1 MRPIKF
7 RAWDSKHK
15 VWLAR
20 SDFSVNG
27 RGEVIHRHISTENPS
42 EYWINCDELEL
53 SQFTGFHDK
62 NGREIYDGDIL
73 HSPAPWPGA
82 SDSYTKVF
90 WHQGRNAGWY
100 ETLDGKTMTEL
111 DGDACSRLRE
121 IVGNILENPDLIRE
135 KPAKAGGE
143 D

>member
-1 MRPIKF
+1 VRPIKF
-7 RAWDSKHK
+7 RAWETYENRIYSWEELCEYNMAD
-15 VWLAR
+15 V
-20 SDFSVNG
+20 FSV
-27 RGEVIHRHISTENPS
+27 H
-42 EYWINCDELEL
+42 DET
-53 SQFTGFHDK
+53 SFIPMQYTGFHDK

-135 KPAKAGGE
+135 KPAIAGGE